1 MNDEEIISLYWARNE
16 RAIEE
21 THVKYGHFCY
31 SIANNILKNN
41 EDSEEC
47 VNDTYYNV
55 WNTVPPKR
63 PNVFAAFLGRITR
76 NLSLKRYRAKTA
88 KKRAGGQEAE
98 LSECIPD
105 GAHIDERLSAEELGK
120 SIDSFLRKLPLHEQQ
135 IFVLRYWYNEK
146 VADIAKRSGFG
157 ESKVK
162 MVLSRT
168 RKKLASHL
176 AKEGYFI

>member
-1 MNDEEIISLYWARNE
+1 MNDEEIIRLYWERSE

-21 THVKYGHFCY
+21 THTKYGRFCY
-31 SIANNILKNN
+31 SIANNILKNK

-76 NLSLKRYRAKTA
+76 NLSLKRYRSKNAV
-88 KKRAGGQEAE
+88 KRTGESAEE

-105 GAHIDERLSAEELGK
+105 GARIDERLDAEELGK
-120 SIDSFLRKLPLHEQQ
+120 SIDAFLRTLPQHEQQ
-135 IFVLRYWYNEK
+135 MFVLRYWYSES
-146 VADIAKRSGFG
+146 IAGIAQKFGFG

-162 MVLSRT
+162 MALSRT
-168 RKKLASHL
+168 RKKLAAHL
-176 AKEGYFI
+176 TKEGYFI

>member
-1 MNDEEIISLYWARNE
+1 MNDEQIIELYWSRNE
-16 RAIEE
+16 QAIAE
-21 THVKYGHFCY
+21 THAKYGGFCY

-47 VNDTYYNV
+47 VSDTYYNV
-55 WNTVPPKR
+55 WNTVPPQR
-63 PNVFAAFLGRITR
+63 PSVFAAFLGRITR
-76 NLSLKRYRAKTA
+76 NLSLKKYRAKRA
-88 KKRAGGQEAE
+88 QKRSGAQEE

-105 GAHIDERLSAEELGK
+105 NKRIDESLSAEELGK
-120 SIDSFLRKLPLHEQQ
+120 SIDAFLRRLPLHEQQ

-146 VADIAKRSGFG
+146 VADIAKKSGFS

-168 RKKLASHL
+168 RKKLAVQL
-176 AKEGYFI
+176 EKEGYFI